1 MTARTALVTG
11 GGSGIG
17 RAVAHRLARGG
28 TRVAILGRR
37 RERLDAVADE
47 IAAAGHER
55 PLVVPAR
62 QEDARQVRE
71 AVAAVAG
78 ALGRI
83 DILFNNAAIYRA
95 GSACDAPVEL
105 WDETMAVN
113 LRGPVLL
120 AREVIPLQRR
130 QGSGV
135 IVNNASTLG
144 LKPVPGVAAYAVS
157 KAALIML
164 TRCLALEEAP
174 HGIRALAI
182 CPGVVDTPIH
192 EVPGGKNAAFLDEM
206 GKLHPLGRVGTA
218 DEVAALVEFLVG
230 PEASWMTGS
239 VVTIDG
245 GISI

>member
-1 MTARTALVTG
+1 
-11 GGSGIG
+11 
-17 RAVAHRLARGG
+17 
-28 TRVAILGRR
+28 
-37 RERLDAVADE
+37 
-47 IAAAGHER
+47 
-55 PLVVPAR
+55 
-62 QEDARQVRE
+62 
-71 AVAAVAG
+71 
-78 ALGRI
+78 
-83 DILFNNAAIYRA
+83 
-95 GSACDAPVEL
+95 
-105 WDETMAVN
+105 VN